1 MEDGV
6 WLISV
11 VMNDLCRAEIIIAIL
26 AEATITSRDGISVRV
41 RDDRIAILTDCIVIL
56 EASGAD
62 VLRAIGR
69 GLISIDSFSALP
81 AESGE
86 RVQTSGTETLIV
98 PIGAG
103 GFSVFFAADVT
114 DESFFVYVL
123 FPP

>member
-6 WLISV
+6 WLIAV

-26 AEATITSRDGISVRV
+26 AEATVASRDGISVRV

-86 RVQTSGTETLIV
+86 RVQAGGTETLVV
-98 PIGAG
+98 PVGCFMRWLTAR
-103 GFSVFFAADVT
+103 S
-114 DESFFVYVL
+114 
-123 FPP
+123 

>member
-103 GFSVFFAADVT
+103 GFSMLFAADVT
-114 DESFFVYVL
+114 DESFFVHVF